1 MLIGILDCQTIE
13 IHRTD
18 LRDHY
23 APFRRYCLAHM
34 IFRCAPYVDHD
45 LIAGTETIILRSG
58 EILAWL
64 ESKRLRIEDLMS
76 VDLAA
81 RT

>member
-18 LRDHY
+18 LERSLCSLQAILFGAYDL
-23 APFRRYCLAHM
+23 PSD
-34 IFRCAPYVDHD
+34 APYVDHD

-58 EILAWL
+58 EILAGTKVSDC
-64 ESKRLRIEDLMS
+64 E
-76 VDLAA
+76 
-81 RT
+81 